1 MNMRMIEYI
10 TVGHVLGKCRI
21 GGNMIKPLSKKTL
34 YEEVVNQ
41 IIGMVKKGEWNPGE
55 KIPGE
60 LALSESFGV
69 SRNSVR
75 EALKYLAL
83 SGIVEAKPGKGT
95 FLSENALKS
104 INSMEL
110 LNVLKED
117 STILE
122 LMEARLIIEPKIARL
137 AVERAQKEDIEK
149 LEEILN
155 NSEKAIKDKSYN
167 VIMGYEFHKTIGD
180 MSRNTVLSK
189 FLDSIT
195 NELNAQRFMYIY
207 SYVHTNELENEIS
220 EHTELLN
227 CIKNNEPEKAEALMV
242 NHIEERI
249 KRYREEIQKNG
260 GKKAEK

>member
-1 MNMRMIEYI
+1 
-10 TVGHVLGKCRI
+10 
-21 GGNMIKPLSKKTL
+21 MIKPLSKKTL
-34 YEEVVNQ
+34 YEEVVSQ
-41 IIGMVKKGEWNPGE
+41 IIVMVKNGEWNPGE

-95 FLSENALKS
+95 FLSKNALNS

-149 LEEILN
+149 LEKILN
-155 NSEKAIKDKSYN
+155 KSKKAIKDKTYN
-167 VIMGYEFHKTIGD
+167 VSMGYELHKIIGD
-180 MSRNTVLSK
+180 MSRNRVLSK
-189 FLDSIT
+189 LLDSIT

-207 SYVHTNELENEIS
+207 SYVHSNELENEIA
-220 EHTELLN
+220 EHMELLN
-227 CIKNNEPEKAEALMV
+227 FIKNNEPGKAEALMV
-242 NHIEERI
+242 KHIETRI
-249 KRYREEIQKNG
+249 ERYREEIQKNG
-260 GKKAEK
+260 IEKQKK